1 MNIQEFLKGILIGV
15 AKIIPGL
22 SGSVLMISFN
32 LYDKAID
39 SITNFFKDI
48 KANFLFL
55 ANLSIGII
63 IGIVIFSNIL
73 SYFINNYYT
82 YTTSLFIGL
91 ILGGVPLILQS
102 TQKSKKGYIL
112 TIISL
117 TIMSIISL
125 TNINF
130 NYIIQNNFLD
140 SIVFFGG
147 GLLEALGTVVPGI
160 SSTALL
166 MLVGIYNIYLEVLS
180 NIFNF
185 HDIIANITFL
195 IPFSLGLLLGII
207 LLSLLINYLFKN
219 YRKLTFSFIL
229 GVTLSSILLLLI
241 KVLTNI
247 ASIIEIPIC
256 IIFLIIGS
264 YITKKK
270 KKKSSHTTTYKYSYG

>member
-32 LYDKAID
+32 LYDKAIEA
-39 SITNFFKDI
+39 ITNFFKDI

-91 ILGGVPLILQS
+91 ILGGAPLILKS
-102 TQKSKKGYIL
+102 TQKSKKGYAL

-125 TNINF
+125 TNINS
-130 NYIIQNNFLD
+130 NYIIKNNFLD

-180 NIFNF
+180 NIFKF

-229 GVTLSSILLLLI
+229 GVTLSSIFLLLI
-241 KVLTNI
+241 KVITNI
-247 ASIIEIPIC
+247 TSIIEIPIC
-256 IIFLIIGS
+256 IILLLIGS
-264 YITKKK
+264 YITKKI
-270 KKKSSHTTTYKYSYG
+270 

>member
-73 SYFINNYYT
+73 NYFINNYYT

-102 TQKSKKGYIL
+102 TQKSKKGYAL

-125 TNINF
+125 TNINS
-130 NYIIQNNFLD
+130 NYIIKNNFLD

-180 NIFNF
+180 NIFN
-185 HDIIANITFL
+185 INNLIANITFL
-195 IPFSLGLLLGII
+195 IPFTIGLLLGII

-229 GVTLSSILLLLI
+229 GVTLSSIFLLLI
-241 KVLTNI
+241 KVITNI
-247 ASIIEIPIC
+247 TSIIEIPIC
-256 IIFLIIGS
+256 IILLLIGS
-264 YITKKK
+264 YITKKI
-270 KKKSSHTTTYKYSYG
+270 

>member
-73 SYFINNYYT
+73 NYFINNYYT

-185 HDIIANITFL
+185 HDIIDNITFL

-229 GVTLSSILLLLI
+229 GVTLSSIFLLLI
-241 KVLTNI
+241 KVITNI
-247 ASIIEIPIC
+247 TSIIEIPIC
-256 IIFLIIGS
+256 LIFLIIGS
-264 YITKKK
+264 YITKKI
-270 KKKSSHTTTYKYSYG
+270 